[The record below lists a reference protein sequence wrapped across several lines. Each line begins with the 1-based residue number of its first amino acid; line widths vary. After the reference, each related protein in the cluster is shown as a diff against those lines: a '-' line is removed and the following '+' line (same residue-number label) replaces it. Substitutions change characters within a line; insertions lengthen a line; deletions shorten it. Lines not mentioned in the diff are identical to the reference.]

1 MLIFLSR
8 EDREI
13 FARGLAWHFSDS
25 LPSSS
30 EFGSSKRRWLL
41 VFIICSSHSISKI
54 IHHSLINELDVD
66 SNGVASNTFD
76 WRCFE
81 IFSSIWR
88 LKPEIQA
95 LNRRVLQTQSYNII
109 WALKWGKLHAS
120 TIMGIINVIVAAQKL
135 LQFSQT
141 TNKFSFTAM
150 RKTFNATLQNDFFV
164 RYLQFSDFN
173 FVRII
178 QM

>member
-25 LPSSS
+25 LPSSLQ
-30 EFGSSKRRWLL
+30 FGSSKRRWLL

-81 IFSSIWR
+81 IHSSI
-88 LKPEIQA
+88 
-95 LNRRVLQTQSYNII
+95 
-109 WALKWGKLHAS
+109 S
-120 TIMGIINVIVAAQKL
+120 TFETRNSSFESK
-135 LQFSQT
+135 ST
-141 TNKFSFTAM
+141 TNQMLQYHLSPKVGGSFM
-150 RKTFNATLQNDFFV
+150 LQ
-164 RYLQFSDFN
+164 QSWGSST
-173 FVRII
+173 
-178 QM
+178 